1 MNYINQTGSL
11 MHAVM
16 EAKTGQNRQRIT
28 EFGTTINENE
38 GGIPC
43 GLLLVRCLYGQK
55 SKVNRS

>member
-1 MNYINQTGSL
+1 